1 MNDSATRQGEAL
13 TRRDL
18 IAYLESGCKPRQAWR
33 IGTEHEKFGH
43 RLADH
48 APLPYEGPWG
58 IRALLEGLQRY
69 GWTPYLEK
77 GNPIALL
84 KDGQSVTLE
93 PGGQLELSG
102 APLHNLHRTC
112 DEVHAHLDQVRT
124 ISEEL
129 GIGFYGVGFRPDAPR
144 EAILGCPRA
153 ATRSCAATCRR
164 AAASA
169 ST

>member
-1 MNDSATRQGEAL
+1 MKGFSATAG
-13 TRRDL
+13 D
-18 IAYLESGCKPRQAWR
+18 
-33 IGTEHEKFGH
+33 
-43 RLADH
+43 
-48 APLPYEGPWG
+48 
-58 IRALLEGLQRY
+58 
-69 GWTPYLEK
+69 PYLEN

-129 GIGFYGVGFRPDAPR
+129 GIGFYGVGFPPRRTARGDPLDAQGSLRDHAPLHADAGQPRPR
-144 EAILGCPRA
+144 
-153 ATRSCAATCRR
+153 T
-164 AAASA
+164 
-169 ST
+169 